1 MVIILIRRQRDVNR
15 IKRALEKL
23 VICLLI
29 FTLIPVSGCSFIDDI
44 KENIEKRSEQRK
56 EDNKRSFSTM
66 HDFEDYYSK
75 EIKNALKD
83 KKKSA
88 LKDLFCDTVL
98 ENTSDMDE
106 GLKYVFGLE
115 DWSDFSFS
123 KGNCSSRKEYGSN
136 IWEFVFCHMDISK
149 DNVRYRLF
157 YSGYSRFVGKA
168 SGKNRTVKEN
178 LGLANLYIVKLDFK
192 SSPENEVYN
201 AINGIYHPGR
211 EKLEAL
217 AYTVLNTYESKNK
230 DGSYIDTMT
239 DEAIGSLMTDNL
251 RNSADKDELEAF
263 IRFIRYGSMSKKGE
277 YFFFLNKNGK
287 DITLT
292 NVIHFKLNDH
302 CLTMLLKNGQ
312 IDGVTFSEDEN
323 SDKPQSGKI
332 KGFAERVD

>member
-1 MVIILIRRQRDVNR
+1 VNR
-15 IKRALEKL
+15 IKKVLEKL

-29 FTLIPVSGCSFIDDI
+29 FTLIPVSGCSFIDDF
-44 KENIEKRSEQRK
+44 KENLESRSAQRK

-66 HDFEDYYSK
+66 NEFEKYYSK
-75 EIKNALKD
+75 EIKAALKD

-98 ENTSDMDE
+98 ENTYDMNE
-106 GLKYVFGLE
+106 GLKYVFSLA
-115 DWSDFSFS
+115 DWSDFSFA
-123 KGNCSSRKEYGSN
+123 KGNSSSYKRYGDGGNWEY
-136 IWEFVFCHMDISK
+136 VFCHMDASK
-149 DNVRYRLF
+149 GNEKYRIL
-157 YSGYSRFVGKA
+157 YSGYSTYRGKD
-168 SGKNRTVKEN
+168 SGKTRTINEN
-178 LGLANLYIVKLDFK
+178 LGLAFFYIAKLDFK
-192 SSPENEVYN
+192 SSPEREVYN

-211 EKLEAL
+211 EKLEVMVN
-217 AYTVLNTYESKNK
+217 TVLNTYESKNK

-251 RNSADKDELEAF
+251 KKSADKDELEAF

-292 NVIHFKLNDH
+292 NVVHFKLNDH
-302 CLTMLLKNGQ
+302 CLTMLIKKDQ
-312 IDGVTFSEDEN
+312 IDGVTFSKDEN